1 MSRVERPAG
10 GARAAQRARP
20 SALRTTTTATLSAL
34 VATALIS
41 AVLGGLVRAGAWS
54 LGGVDGQ
61 GVAGPS
67 DAAGLGT
74 SVGWAAVLAAF
85 GDTTVTVL
93 GRAALA
99 HAALVISAFLG
110 TAIGVERAVA
120 IRQPWAFAAPLCSG
134 LAGLCLLAGQTS
146 LAAGLFVSAALVFIA
161 VNIVVVLR
169 QREVHT
175 VLLLLGAVAWLT
187 GNVLFAT
194 SPYSAASLPW
204 WFAFLIL
211 TIAAER
217 LEMTRL
223 MARLTHAGT
232 ALLAVVFT
240 LMAGAVIGLW
250 LPGLGGV
257 IFGLALTALAIW
269 FALFDIARRTVRM
282 RGMSRYMAVC
292 LLVGY
297 AWLAVAGI
305 AWLGTAAG
313 CPGRD
318 MALHA
323 LGLGFVMS
331 MIMGHAPVILPA
343 VARVKLL
350 FGAWFYV
357 PLVCLHASLVFR
369 LFWGMGD
376 AASLR
381 LGAGLNA
388 ASLLLFALT
397 MIGSAI
403 AWRVQH
409 QARLAPAAG

>member
-41 AVLGGLVRAGAWS
+41 AVLGGLVRTRAWS
-54 LGGVDGQ
+54 LGGVDGP
-61 GVAGPS
+61 GG
-67 DAAGLGT
+67 AAGLG
-74 SVGWAAVLAAF
+74 SAVGWAAVLAAF

-146 LAAGLFVSAALVFIA
+146 LAAGLFVLAALVFIA

-175 VLLLLGAVAWLT
+175 VLLLLGAVAWST

-223 MARLTHAGT
+223 MARLTHAGI

-305 AWLGTAAG
+305 AWLGTAAS

-369 LFWGMGD
+369 LFWGM
-376 AASLR
+376 AEPAWLS
-381 LGAGLNA
+381 LGASLNA
-388 ASLLLFALT
+388 ASLLLFVLT

-409 QARLAPAAG
+409 PVRLAPAAG

>member
-1 MSRVERPAG
+1 MSRSERPAG
-10 GARAAQRARP
+10 GARAAQRAQP
-20 SALRTTTTATLSAL
+20 SALRLLATATLSAM
-34 VATALIS
+34 VAMALIT

-54 LGGVDGQ
+54 LGDATGQ
-61 GVAGPS
+61 GGGAQAGWF
-67 DAAGLGT
+67 AG
-74 SVGWAAVLAAF
+74 F
-85 GDTTVTVL
+85 GDGSITVL

-99 HAALVISAFLG
+99 HAALVMSAFLG

-120 IRQPWAFAAPLCSG
+120 IRRRWAYAAPLSSG
-134 LAGLCLLAGQTS
+134 LAGVCLLAGQTM
-146 LAAGLFVSAALVFIA
+146 LAAGLFVLAALVFIA

-175 VLLLLGAVAWLT
+175 MLLLLGALAWLT
-187 GNVLFAT
+187 GNVLFAA
-194 SPYSAASLPW
+194 SNFGAACLPW
-204 WFAFLIL
+204 WFAFLVL

-223 MARLTHAGT
+223 MARLASVGT
-232 ALLAVVFT
+232 SLLAVVAT
-240 LMAGAVIGLW
+240 LLGGAVIGLW
-250 LPGLGGV
+250 QPALGGV

-269 FALFDIARRTVRM
+269 FALFDIARRTVAI

-305 AWLGTAAG
+305 AWLGTALG

-357 PLVCLHASLVFR
+357 PFVCLHASLVLR
-369 LFWGMGD
+369 LFGGMSNPAWRSLG
-376 AASLR
+376 ASL
-381 LGAGLNA
+381 NA
-388 ASLLLFALT
+388 CSLLLFALT

-403 AWRVQH
+403 AWRVH
-409 QARLAPAAG
+409 YRARLVPLAG